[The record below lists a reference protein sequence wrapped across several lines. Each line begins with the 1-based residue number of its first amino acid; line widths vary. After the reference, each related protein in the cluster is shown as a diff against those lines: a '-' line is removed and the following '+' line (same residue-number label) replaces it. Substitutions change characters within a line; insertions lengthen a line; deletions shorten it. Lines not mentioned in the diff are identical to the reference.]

1 MRPGNYLFSSEVVF
15 PGHPDKV
22 ADQVSD
28 SILDAH
34 LAGDPMS
41 RVACETLVTNQ
52 TIMVAGEITSNQTVD
67 YEAVARDAVAKIGYT
82 VPNIGFDSKSATFLS
97 RISPQSADIALGV
110 DENTSESHDVGAGDQ
125 GMMFGYAT
133 NETPEL
139 MPAAIMFSRKLMLR
153 HTQLLH
159 SGEMDYL
166 RPDGKCQVTVEYE
179 GLKAK
184 RIHTIVLS
192 GQTADVPIGRIREEW
207 KQAIV
212 DVALPAALMDKNTV
226 VHINP
231 TGKFVIGGPAG
242 DVGLT
247 GRKIIVDTY
256 GGAAPHGGGAFS
268 GKDSTKVDRSA
279 AYATRWVAKNVVAA
293 GLADRCTVQVAY
305 AIGVA
310 HPVSTFVD
318 CHGTEKVDSNKIR
331 DAIKEVFDLR
341 PAAILRELQL
351 RRPVFLATARDGHF
365 GVEGDGYTW
374 ELTNRVDA
382 LKTAVGV

>member
-34 LAGDPMS
+34 LAGDPNS
-41 RVACETLVTNQ
+41 RVACETLVANQ
-52 TIMVAGEITSNQTVD
+52 VIMVAGEITSKQEVD
-67 YEAVARDAVAKIGYT
+67 YEKVARDAVAKIGYT
-82 VPNIGFDSKSATFLS
+82 VPDIGFDAENAVFTS

-110 DENTSESHDVGAGDQ
+110 DEDTSESKDVGAGDQ

-153 HTQLLH
+153 HYDLLH
-159 SGEMDYL
+159 SGEIDYL

-179 GLKAK
+179 GLTAK
-184 RIHTIVLS
+184 RIHTVVLS
-192 GQTADVPIGRIREEW
+192 AQTADVPIERIREEW
-207 KQAIV
+207 RSAIV
-212 DVALPAALMDKNTV
+212 DHALPGELMDQNTV

-310 HPVSTFVD
+310 HPVSLFVD
-318 CHGTEKVDSNKIR
+318 CHGTEHADPSKIR
-331 DAIKEVFDLR
+331 DGIREVFDLR
-341 PAAILRELQL
+341 PAAILDELKL
-351 RRPVFLATARDGHF
+351 RRPIFLPTARDGHF

-374 ELTNRVDA
+374 ELTNKVDD
-382 LKTAVGV
+382 LKSAVGA

>member
-22 ADQVSD
+22 ADQISD
-28 SILDAH
+28 GILDAH
-34 LAGDPMS
+34 LAGDPKS
-41 RVACETLVTNQ
+41 RVACETMVANQ
-52 TIMVAGEITSNQTVD
+52 TIVVAGEITSSQTVD
-67 YEAVARDAVAKIGYT
+67 YEKVARQVVADIGYT
-82 VPNIGFDSKSATFLS
+82 IPDIGFDAKAAAFTS

-110 DENTSESHDVGAGDQ
+110 DEGTSASKDIGAGDQ

-133 NETPEL
+133 NETDEL
-139 MPAAIMFSRKLMLR
+139 MPAAIMFSRRLMWQHSKLMKSKEL
-153 HTQLLH
+153 
-159 SGEMDYL
+159 DYL
-166 RPDGKCQVTVEYE
+166 RPDGKCQVTIEYA
-179 GLKAK
+179 GLKPK
-184 RIHTIVLS
+184 RIHTVVLS
-192 GQTADVPIGRIREEW
+192 AQTADVPIERIRKEW
-207 KQAIV
+207 REAIV
-212 DVALPAALMDKNTV
+212 DAALPAELMDNDTV

-268 GKDSTKVDRSA
+268 GKDPTKVDRSA

-310 HPVSTFVD
+310 QPVSLYVH
-318 CHGTEKVDSNKIR
+318 CHGTEKVDQGKIAG
-331 DAIKEVFDLR
+331 AIREVFDLR
-341 PAAILRELQL
+341 PRAILEQL
-351 RRPVFLATARDGHF
+351 RLQRPVFLPTARDGHF
-365 GVEGDGYTW
+365 GLSGDAYTW
-374 ELTNRVDA
+374 ERTDKAEA
-382 LKTAVGV
+382 LKAALGS